1 MHQRKSKKLLV
12 YFFLLIIF
20 SSISNNSINSY
31 KLNKIEKINIS
42 GLHESDNQKLLN
54 EIKNLSLGNI
64 FFINEGEI
72 IKLINTNSLIER
84 YEVFKKYPSTID
96 IKIEQTKFYA
106 KINNKGKTFL
116 IGSNGKLTLSKTDNS
131 ELPYIFGKPN
141 INEFLK
147 FKKIID
153 ESKFSYKEIKNLY
166 FFPSNRWDLKLKDD
180 ILIRLPNEPT
190 YETLNYLYEFLENY
204 KGKSLDIVDAR
215 IENQIIV
222 NE

>member
-1 MHQRKSKKLLV
+1 MNNFKLSK
-12 YFFLLIIF
+12 IQ
-20 SSISNNSINSY
+20 N
-31 KLNKIEKINIS
+31 INIS
-42 GLHESDNQKLLN
+42 GLEQKDNQILLN
-54 EIKNLSLGNI
+54 KINDLKIENI
-64 FFINEGEI
+64 FFLDKKEIEKIINS
-72 IKLINTNSLIER
+72 NSLIER

-96 IKIEQTKFYA
+96 IKIEQTRFYA

-153 ESKFSYKEIKNLY
+153 ESKFSYNEIKNLY

-180 ILIRLPNEPT
+180 ILLRLPNEPT
-190 YETLNYLYEFLENY
+190 YETLNYLHEFLENY
-204 KGKSLDIVDAR
+204 KRESLNIVDAR
-215 IENQIIV
+215 IENQIIL